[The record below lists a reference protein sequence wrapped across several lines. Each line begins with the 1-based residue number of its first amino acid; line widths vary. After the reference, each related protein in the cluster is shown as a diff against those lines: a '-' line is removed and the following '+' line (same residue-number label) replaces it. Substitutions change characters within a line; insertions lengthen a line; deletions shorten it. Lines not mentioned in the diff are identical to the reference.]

1 MTIEITAINTATDS
15 FGQWIEKT
23 NQVLNALSNKI
34 VTTDSNT
41 AIGNSVISGTASSN
55 SVYANSFIIIGS
67 STANTKLSDN
77 KVIVYENS
85 SSNTSI
91 TSNGMIIN
99 GTVLYKSNIMQLGS
113 SVIRSAN
120 ITSQIGTF
128 NTKVVSGNSIMY
140 PTYIQ
145 ADSINTHSFTLE
157 RLSIGDIEANVQYN
171 RDGYI
176 ITSNPTGDHQE
187 HAIMNSTDLY
197 INKIHCSNLNSTD
210 TITANNIVIN
220 GKFMLGGDSGDL
232 KFTTNVFFYGIKNF
246 FARGLTSNGNIGIG
260 IGLGKDFNAS
270 APLHIISSGG
280 AIASGMQGFN
290 SKSAM
295 IVESNE
301 NNLIEFRTPPDSG
314 KYAGMVFVDNNQG
327 GYVVYNT
334 PGGGV
339 DGNYADK
346 LRLGGLDGVNLEV
359 GPENTTDGIVNK
371 RIVFQARKDVTQCMN
386 INGIMRI
393 YAADTAPNVG
403 NPHYLDLCAPT
414 DATVGFKFPNS
425 EGVFGQAMA
434 TDGNG
439 NMYWR
444 DVQNIVPETHLRIDC
459 LGVACDPGASGTIRA
474 AQDITAFIASDS
486 SLKTNVKNIDNAL
499 EKIQSIN
506 GVEFD
511 WTDEYIE
518 EQGGEDGYFIR
529 KHDVGVIAQEIEA
542 VLPEVVATREN
553 GIKAVKYDRIVAL
566 LIEGIKELKAEVE
579 ELKKNNCNC
588 GCAK

>member
-23 NQVLNALSNKI
+23 NQVLDALSNKI
-34 VTTDSNT
+34 VTTNSNT
-41 AIGNSVISGTASSN
+41 AIGNSAISGKASSN
-55 SVYANSFIIIGS
+55 GVYANSFIIIGS
-67 STANTKLSDN
+67 TTANTKLSDN

-85 SSNTSI
+85 TSNTSI

-99 GTVLYKSNIMQLGS
+99 GSVLYKSNIMQIGS
-113 SVIRSAN
+113 SVIRNAN

-128 NTKVVSGNSIMY
+128 TTRVVSGNSVMY

-145 ADSINTHSFTLE
+145 ADAVNTYSFSLE
-157 RLSIGDIEANVQYN
+157 ELSIGDIEANVQFDRN
-171 RDGYI
+171 GFT
-176 ITSNPTGDHQE
+176 ITSNPTGDYQE
-187 HAIMNSTDLY
+187 QSSMSSTDLY
-197 INKIHCSNLNSTD
+197 VNEIHCSNLTSTG
-210 TITANNIVIN
+210 TATLNNLTVTGN
-220 GKFMLGGDSGDL
+220 FALNPAGGSSDL
-232 KFTTNVFFYGIKNF
+232 KFTSNVLFYGQKNF
-246 FARGLTSNGNIGIG
+246 FAKGLTSNGNVGIG
-260 IGLGKDFNAS
+260 IGLGKDFNAA
-270 APLHIISSGG
+270 APLHLVRAGTATGS
-280 AIASGMQGFN
+280 MMTYN

-314 KYAGMVFVDNNQG
+314 KYAGMVWNDNNQG
-327 GYVVYNT
+327 AYLVYQT
-334 PGGGV
+334 GPLGG
-339 DGNYADK
+339 DRAWN
-346 LRLGGLDGVNLEV
+346 LRLGAEGAVNLEV
-359 GPENTTDGIVNK
+359 GDSGAISDGIQSRNV
-371 RIVFQARKDVTQCMN
+371 VFQAARDSIRVWTPDGITLYGKTSGYAQIVSHPTSSATKFTLP
-386 INGIMRI
+386 ING
-393 YAADTAPNVG
+393 G
-403 NPHYLDLCAPT
+403 N
-414 DATVGFKFPNS
+414 N
-425 EGVFGQAMA
+425 GQTMA
-434 TDGNG
+434 TDGSG
-439 NMYWR
+439 NLYWR
-444 DVQNIVPETHLRIDC
+444 NVSHIVPETDLRINS
-459 LGVACDPGASGTIRA
+459 LGVACAPGASGTIRA

-529 KHDVGVIAQEIEA
+529 KHDVGVIAQEIES

-579 ELKKNNCNC
+579 DLKKNTCKC
-588 GCAK
+588 GCK